1 MIVGNEWWKVGRIEL
16 IYGIEPAVRFNE
28 SEVVCS
34 KSKLRGE
41 TMPFRVEE

>member
-1 MIVGNEWWKVGRIEL
+1 MIVGNEWWKFGKIDLICRI
-16 IYGIEPAVRFNE
+16 GPVVRFNE

-41 TMPFRVEE
+41 TMPRRVEE